1 MEFVALSKWQLL
13 FLIAFCCP
21 TSSVGQN
28 LTSFLSSRIKVL
40 HWKDRKVSLVIF
52 YDCFIYI
59 RWSFNKLFRQFI
71 AYCAGAGDILIRYVH
86 KKLSWLD
93 LPLVVFQFSLLKVH
107 VNFFRVLFFCCCC
120 SKVKRLCLLTVI
132 LNFVVSLCN
141 WIQLYVGMFT
151 RDM

>member
-28 LTSFLSSRIKVL
+28 LTSFLSCRIKVL

-86 KKLSWLD
+86 KNCHDLTCRLSCSS
-93 LPLVVFQFSLLKVH
+93 FHYLKFMLI
-107 VNFFRVLFFCCCC
+107 FFRVLFFVNCC

-132 LNFVVSLCN
+132 LNFV
-141 WIQLYVGMFT
+141 I
-151 RDM
+151 